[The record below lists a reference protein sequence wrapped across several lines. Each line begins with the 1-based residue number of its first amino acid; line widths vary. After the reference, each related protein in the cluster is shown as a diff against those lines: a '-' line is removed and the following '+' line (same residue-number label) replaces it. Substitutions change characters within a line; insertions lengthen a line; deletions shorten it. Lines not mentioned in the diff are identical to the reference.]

1 MSLEKVLENSIT
13 LNSAVILAGRYANGA
28 IYNAITETSGIKAR
42 ALALPASVAEVAI
55 SSLSKFIGIFEL
67 AGRAVYQIALSP
79 FKDDK
84 TIRMGVLYLTASLNA
99 IGSLAITLLL
109 SPVAIIFQTASVLFN
124 PKEAMTFEKQA
135 LITQS
140 IFSDASKGKDNEEQS
155 KFLAKAI
162 AGV

>member
-1 MSLEKVLENSIT
+1 MSLEKVLENSLT
-13 LNSAVILAGRYANGA
+13 LNSEVILAGRYANGA
-28 IYNAITETSGIKAR
+28 IYNAITETSGVKAR

-67 AGRAVYQIALSP
+67 AGRAVYQITLSP

-84 TIRMGVLYLTASLNA
+84 SVRMGIFYLTASLNA

-109 SPVAIIFQTASVLFN
+109 SPIAIVVQTVSVLYK

-135 LITQS
+135 LVTQRY
-140 IFSDASKGKDNEEQS
+140 FSDPPKGKDNEEKA